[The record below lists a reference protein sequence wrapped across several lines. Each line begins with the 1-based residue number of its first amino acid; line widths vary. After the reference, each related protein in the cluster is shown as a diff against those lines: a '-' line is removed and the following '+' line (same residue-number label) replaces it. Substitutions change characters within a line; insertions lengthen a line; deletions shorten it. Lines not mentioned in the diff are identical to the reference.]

1 MCAKCVATPRVS
13 RWPSVPKGGPL
24 DQPLILAALYLSEEL
39 QDIHLLCLM
48 CGQGADVD

>member
-1 MCAKCVATPRVS
+1 MRGNPPRFALAVS
-13 RWPSVPKGGPL
+13 PEGGAL
-24 DQPLILAALYLSEEL
+24 DPPLILAALYLSGEL